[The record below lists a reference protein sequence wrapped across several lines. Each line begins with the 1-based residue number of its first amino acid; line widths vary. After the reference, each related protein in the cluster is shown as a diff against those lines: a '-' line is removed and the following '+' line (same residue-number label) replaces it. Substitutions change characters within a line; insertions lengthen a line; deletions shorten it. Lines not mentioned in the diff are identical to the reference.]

1 MQNADIAGWL
11 ADHPDIDNVRAV
23 IFDINGVMRGKRLPV
38 SQLKKAINGGAR
50 MPLPSA
56 NLDIWGYFTPR

>member
-1 MQNADIAGWL
+1 MQNADIASWL
-11 ADHPDIDNVRAV
+11 ADHPDIDNVRSV

-50 MPLPSA
+50 MP
-56 NLDIWGYFTPR
+56 